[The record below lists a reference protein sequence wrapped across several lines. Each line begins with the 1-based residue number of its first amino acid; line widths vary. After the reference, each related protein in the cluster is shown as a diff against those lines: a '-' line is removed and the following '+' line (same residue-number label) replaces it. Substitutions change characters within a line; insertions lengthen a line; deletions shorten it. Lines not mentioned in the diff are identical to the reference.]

1 MKSVLFLLTVVLWW
15 YPSFTTLQ
23 VGWHLVVVAYNRE
36 ELRGG
41 HDLRDHQ
48 ESTQQ
53 CLTGISWI
61 AVSCPRSLSLK
72 KNFSLVSW
80 LLSWKHFHYPWLW
93 FLISNL
99 LSPKDKAPP
108 PPSFIQSVFSFA
120 FLSLFLIFCTLGGPT
135 DSLTGFLH
143 LVYLKHLFLLLLA
156 ECPTNRF
163 LALLTSNLILRK
175 VAIGRKG

>member
-80 LLSWKHFHYPWLW
+80 LLSWKHFHYSWLW
-93 FLISNL
+93 FHISNL

-108 PPSFIQSVFSFA
+108 PTQFHSICFLLCFLESFSYILHCGWSHWFSNWLPA
-120 FLSLFLIFCTLGGPT
+120 FGLFKTSLSLIISWVP
-135 DSLTGFLH
+135 H
-143 LVYLKHLFLLLLA
+143 K
-156 ECPTNRF
+156 
-163 LALLTSNLILRK
+163 
-175 VAIGRKG
+175 